1 MGYYDSVRA
10 EFKITEMRGFIS
22 YIFTKIDNSV
32 NIIVWQSFLGEGN
45 GNSLQYS
52 CLENPTDRGV
62 WRDIAHGVTE
72 SHSQLSD

>member
-1 MGYYDSVRA
+1 MEYYDSVRA

-22 YIFTKIDNSV
+22 YIFTKIDNNV

-52 CLENPTDRGV
+52 CLENPTDRRAWWV
-62 WRDIAHGVTE
+62 E
-72 SHSQLSD
+72 SIGLQSD

>member
-22 YIFTKIDNSV
+22 YIFTKIDNNV

-52 CLENPTDRGV
+52 CLENTTDRRAWWV
-62 WRDIAHGVTE
+62 E
-72 SHSQLSD
+72 SIGLQSD

>member
-52 CLENPTDRGV
+52 CLENPTDRRAWWV
-62 WRDIAHGVTE
+62 E
-72 SHSQLSD
+72 SIGLQSD